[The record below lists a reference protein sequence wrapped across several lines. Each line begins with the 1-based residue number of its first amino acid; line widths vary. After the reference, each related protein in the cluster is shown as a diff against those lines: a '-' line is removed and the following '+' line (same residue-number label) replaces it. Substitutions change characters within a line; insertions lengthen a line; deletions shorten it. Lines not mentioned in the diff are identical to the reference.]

1 MLFAQIAKH
10 FIAYYVFTYEYMPL
24 MGRLKINGCSHN
36 KMVSMYTGK
45 QLLSKTKSKQL
56 TLSAFLNKSKQQNNE
71 EATTSTIVTEDIES
85 EQSEIDNESFEET
98 VSDIWSFQTLQMTKQ
113 PLKPLLSI
121 AVTLLPMKYKLNGSN
136 DMTSLYIQLQTK
148 VGFVQYAKI
157 TAQVNT
163 GTQQQ

>member
-56 TLSAFLNKSKQQNNE
+56 TLSAFLNKSKQNNE

-85 EQSEIDNESFEET
+85 EQSENDES
-98 VSDIWSFQTLQMTKQ
+98 S
-113 PLKPLLSI
+113 
-121 AVTLLPMKYKLNGSN
+121 
-136 DMTSLYIQLQTK
+136 
-148 VGFVQYAKI
+148 
-157 TAQVNT
+157 
-163 GTQQQ
+163 

>member
-71 EATTSTIVTEDIES
+71 EATISTIVAEDIES
-85 EQSEIDNESFEET
+85 EQLEIDNESSEET
-98 VSDIWSFQTLQMTKQ
+98 ASGICVTSTSSD
-113 PLKPLLSI
+113 
-121 AVTLLPMKYKLNGSN
+121 
-136 DMTSLYIQLQTK
+136 D
-148 VGFVQYAKI
+148 
-157 TAQVNT
+157 
-163 GTQQQ
+163 

>member
-1 MLFAQIAKH
+1 MK
-10 FIAYYVFTYEYMPL
+10 
-24 MGRLKINGCSHN
+24 RLQHP
-36 KMVSMYTGK
+36 
-45 QLLSKTKSKQL
+45 QLLQKILKVNSQKL
-56 TLSAFLNKSKQQNNE
+56 
-71 EATTSTIVTEDIES
+71 TTSLLRKQYLIYV
-85 EQSEIDNESFEET
+85 
-98 VSDIWSFQTLQMTKQ
+98 SFQTLQMTKQ

-163 GTQQQ
+163 GAQKQ